1 MIIFFTN
8 QSGTLFFFIDI
19 PWFLIWRNAT
29 KPHPVS
35 LNPGSHLWDKHK
47 HKLKK
52 MQEEQAATVNLLA
65 IYSYVQN
72 NLRILIDHQNLS
84 SPTAEK
90 RLLEC
95 GFNAWGLTSTNVR
108 KYIRYH
114 SLWRKK
120 SNLQYSSTR
129 LFIIFFTPITFCIK
143 WKRLKTLIV
152 PFVQTSTKQWLQS
165 FIRIV
170 SLC

>member
-1 MIIFFTN
+1 M
-8 QSGTLFFFIDI
+8 
-19 PWFLIWRNAT
+19 IWRNAT
-29 KPHPVS
+29 KPHSVS

-47 HKLKK
+47 QKHKK

-65 IYSYVQN
+65 IDKLTCKTIYAS
-72 NLRILIDHQNLS
+72 LIDHQNLS

-90 RLLEC
+90 RLSEC
-95 GFNAWGLTSTNVR
+95 GFNTRGLTSTNVR
-108 KYIRYH
+108 KYIRYP
-114 SLWRKK
+114 SLWPKK

-129 LFIIFFTPITFCIK
+129 LFIFFFTPITFSIK
-143 WKRLKTLIV
+143 WKRLKTLIF